1 MMMKDKTVR
10 FSSTL
15 TRLALMAAIL
25 GPAGLLA
32 PSAAMAQAPA
42 AKTDKPEAAA
52 VSSEPAVTT
61 ATYGNWVLR
70 CIRVAT
76 AEQKQARQCEIV
88 QTIQVEGQ
96 PQPVAQIALGRLPGD
111 TVLHL
116 TAVLP
121 VNVSLPGG
129 VHVSG
134 NGKEGAEEKGG
145 LDLQWRRCAGGACYA
160 EGQPG
165 EDALKIWRKEAGA
178 QLRFVDAAGRVI
190 GLPLSWNGLAQ
201 ALDALAKGT

>member
-1 MMMKDKTVR
+1 
-10 FSSTL
+10 
-15 TRLALMAAIL
+15 
-25 GPAGLLA
+25 
-32 PSAAMAQAPA
+32 MAQAPS

-52 VSSEPAVTT
+52 VSNEPAVTT

-70 CIRVAT
+70 CIRMPAS
-76 AEQKQARQCEIV
+76 ADGKQARQCEIV

-96 PQPVAQIALGRLPGD
+96 SQPVAQIALGRLPGD

-160 EGQPG
+160 EGKPG
-165 EDALKIWRKEAGA
+165 DDALKIWRKEAGA
-178 QLRFVDAAGRVI
+178 QLRFIDATGRVI